1 MKKVI
6 SALLFT
12 LFVFSVAAQKMK
24 VESMALM
31 PMDMSAAV
39 NQRKDLN
46 GKECALIKVSM
57 TVSNATFGGS
67 IIGDVQRDGSD
78 YWVYVTPGTK
88 MLQIKHP
95 NYKSLMVMFPDY
107 GIARVEGKRTYL
119 LDINLPAPT
128 YYVPQSESKEIAA
141 PAPQEKKISSAPVA
155 ATETPRQPRQF
166 KPRKIKNSIDAFFPL
181 YGITLGKTTYADA
194 QKLGYERDNDEI
206 GIKYDLLKIQD
217 VTFWTRYGNKN
228 DNSYNKLTIYK
239 IPKQWADA
247 FGMELSLS
255 YNEWLALFES
265 LGFRIDIEK
274 EPVVTEYNGRD
285 ILQANVRATAPDGK
299 LYFTLEFDCG
309 DEGCSVDSPNTLY
322 WAGLEMHYA
331 ENKAIAS
338 AVARTKN
345 ASKDFRPSSSIDALF
360 PVYGIT
366 LGKTT
371 WYDMAK
377 AGHLVTINEE
387 GNCFCTT
394 LGLQFSDFDKKGY
407 FDGLYITHSENMPS
421 DWIKLGFQWG
431 NSYDT
436 WMQLLEDMGYTVI
449 VEKQPSVGK
458 YSGRDVLDAKL
469 RAISSDAR
477 LRMELNFNYG
487 ESGSTTSSPG
497 TLYSISID
505 MTAQ

>member
-12 LFVFSVAAQKMK
+12 LFVFSAAAQKMK
-24 VESMALM
+24 VESMALV

-46 GKECALIKVSM
+46 GKVCALIKVSM

-67 IIGDVQRDGSD
+67 IIGDIQRDGSD

-119 LDINLPAPT
+119 LDIELPAPT
-128 YYVPQSESKEIAA
+128 YYVPEPQANTTA
-141 PAPQEKKISSAPVA
+141 VTAPQQTKVSSAPVA
-155 ATETPRQPRQF
+155 AADAPRQPRRF
-166 KPRKIKNSIDAFFPL
+166 KSHKIKNSIDAFFPL

-194 QKLGYERDNDEI
+194 QKLGYERDDDEN
-206 GIKYDLLKIQD
+206 GRKYDILKIQD
-217 VTFWTRYGNKN
+217 VNFWTRFGNDN
-228 DNSYNKLTIYK
+228 DNSYGKLDIYK
-239 IPKQWADA
+239 IPKQWADQ
-247 FGMELSLS
+247 FGMDLSLS

-265 LGFRIDIEK
+265 LGFRIDVEK
-274 EPVVTEYNGRD
+274 EPVVAEYEGRD
-285 ILQANVRATAPDGK
+285 VLQADVRATAPDGK
-299 LYFTLEFDCG
+299 LYFTLEFDYG
-309 DEGCSVDSPNTLY
+309 DEGCSVDSPNTLR
-322 WAGLEMHYA
+322 WAGLKMHYA
-331 ENKAIAS
+331 ENKAMAS
-338 AVARTKN
+338 AIAKTKN
-345 ASKDFRPSSSIDALF
+345 ASNGFRPSSSISAFF

-366 LGKTT
+366 LGQTT

-377 AGHLVTINEE
+377 AGHLVKINEN

-394 LGLQFSDFDKKGY
+394 LGLQFSDLDKKGY
-407 FDGLYITHSENMPS
+407 FDGLYITHSENIPS

-436 WMQLLEDMGYTVI
+436 WVRLLEDMGYTII
-449 VEKQPSVGK
+449 VGKQPTVAKS
-458 YSGRDVLDAKL
+458 YDGRDVLEAEF

-477 LRMELNFNYG
+477 LRMDFDFDYG
-487 ESGSTTSSPG
+487 ESGCATSSPG
-497 TLYSISID
+497 TLYSIT